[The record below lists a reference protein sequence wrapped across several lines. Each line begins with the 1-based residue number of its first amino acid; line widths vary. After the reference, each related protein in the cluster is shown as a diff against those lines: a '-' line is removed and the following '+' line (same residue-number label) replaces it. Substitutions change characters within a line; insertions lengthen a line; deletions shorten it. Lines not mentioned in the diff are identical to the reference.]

1 VRDGWIGVRSVKLR
15 TLRRPIPNSC
25 ADEHQLGGSAAAIE
39 RERAVNGRTT
49 RISGSLKMVAKEGSA
64 QAFNPLQRISP
75 LLCIGCGAVLITAGV
90 FLHWLE
96 AGQAFAFSSPS
107 DAASIPAS
115 RLSEQTAGRKAA
127 AEEAAARKAEAERKA
142 KAAAELERLETEK
155 AAAEKARRAMLAD
168 GATEAKARAE
178 REELASR
185 RAAVDEAHSAAIDA
199 EEAWKRFYKPSA
211 TCRDAAASATVECV
225 NEYIKAKREF
235 EVRQTAE
242 RAKPR

>member
-1 VRDGWIGVRSVKLR
+1 
-15 TLRRPIPNSC
+15 
-25 ADEHQLGGSAAAIE
+25 
-39 RERAVNGRTT
+39 
-49 RISGSLKMVAKEGSA
+49 MM
-64 QAFNPLQRISP
+64 
-75 LLCIGCGAVLITAGV
+75 CIGCGAVLITAGAI
-90 FLHWLE
+90 LHWLE
-96 AGQAFAFSSPS
+96 AGQAFAFSPPS
-107 DAASIPAS
+107 HAASVSAS
-115 RLSEQTAGRKAA
+115 QLAQQTAARKAA
-127 AEEAAARKAEAERKA
+127 AEEAAARKAAAERKA
-142 KAAAELERLETEK
+142 KAAAELERLEIEK
-155 AAAEKARRAMLAD
+155 AAAEKARREMLAD

-185 RAAVDEAHSAAIDA
+185 RAAADEAHSAAVDA